1 MAQRDYVNKKRA
13 PKKTTPS
20 KRPFPVAALVAAVVL
35 VSAGIYGLYFITT
48 NSDVKASQQ
57 KVAKEQTKAPKP
69 KPKKPDFIEEIENAN
84 IEVEVTEQK
93 QKGPYY
99 MQCASL
105 RNRDDA
111 EALKAQIA
119 FKTGLIA
126 DVDRTE
132 GKNGV
137 WYRVKIEPF
146 ATKRLAESA
155 NNQIKRA
162 RISRCRI
169 YLMPK

>member
-1 MAQRDYVNKKRA
+1 MAQRDYVNKKRTQ
-13 PKKTTPS
+13 KKPNQN
-20 KRPFPVAALVAAVVL
+20 KRPFPIAALLVAVVL

-48 NSDVKASQQ
+48 NSEGKAAKQIAQ
-57 KVAKEQTKAPKP
+57 KEQTSAPKP
-69 KPKKPDFIEEIENAN
+69 KPKKPDFIDEIENAK
-84 IEVEVTEQK
+84 IEVEVEEQE
-93 QKGPYY
+93 QQGPYY

-146 ATKRLAESA
+146 ETKRLAESA

-162 RISRCRI
+162 RMSRCRI

>member
-1 MAQRDYVNKKRA
+1 
-13 PKKTTPS
+13 
-20 KRPFPVAALVAAVVL
+20 
-35 VSAGIYGLYFITT
+35 
-48 NSDVKASQQ
+48 
-57 KVAKEQTKAPKP
+57 
-69 KPKKPDFIEEIENAN
+69 
-84 IEVEVTEQK
+84 
-93 QKGPYY
+93 

-119 FKTGLIA
+119 FKAGLIA

-137 WYRVKIEPF
+137 WYRVRIQPF
-146 ATKRLAESA
+146 DTKRLAESA

-162 RISRCRI
+162 RMSRCQI

>member
-1 MAQRDYVNKKRA
+1 MAQRDYVNKKRTQ
-13 PKKTTPS
+13 KKPTQN
-20 KRPFPVAALVAAVVL
+20 KRPFPVAALLVAVVL
-35 VSAGIYGLYFITT
+35 VSAGIYGLYFIST
-48 NSDVKASQQ
+48 NSEGKAATQIAQ
-57 KVAKEQTKAPKP
+57 KEQTSAPKP
-69 KPKKPDFIEEIENAN
+69 KPKKPDFIDEIENAK
-84 IEVEVTEQK
+84 IEVEVEEQE
-93 QKGPYY
+93 QQGPYY

-105 RNRDDA
+105 RNREDA

-146 ATKRLAESA
+146 ETKRLAESA

>member
-1 MAQRDYVNKKRA
+1 MAQRDYVNKKRTQ
-13 PKKTTPS
+13 KKPATN
-20 KRPFPVAALVAAVVL
+20 KRPFPVAALLVAVVL

-48 NSDVKASQQ
+48 NSDVKASKQASQ
-57 KVAKEQTKAPKP
+57 KAPTSVPKP
-69 KPKKPDFIEEIENAN
+69 KPKKPEFIDEIENAK
-84 IEVEVTEQK
+84 IEVEVEEQE

-137 WYRVKIEPF
+137 WYRVRIQPF
-146 ATKRLAESA
+146 DTKRLAESA

-162 RISRCRI
+162 RMSRCQI